1 MYFSQMLAVSNRQER
16 PVEEPFRI
24 EIAED
29 HTILRE
35 DLNALF
41 FSQTDLNVVGEA
53 GDGLVKG

>member
-1 MYFSQMLAVSNRQER
+1 M
-16 PVEEPFRI
+16 EEPFSI

-35 DLNALF
+35 DLNALLS
-41 FSQTDLNVVGEA
+41 SQTDLKVVGEA

>member
-1 MYFSQMLAVSNRQER
+1 VKK
-16 PVEEPFRI
+16 PFII

-35 DLNALF
+35 DLNALL
-41 FSQTDLNVVGEA
+41 FSQTDLKVVGDA